1 MKPIL
6 KYPGGKCREIP
17 LFEKYIPQNYD
28 RYIEPFFGGGGV
40 YFYLEPKDA
49 ILNDLDNRLMEFY
62 RQVRD
67 DYTELAEQ
75 LAALKRTY
83 DENQENL
90 KSTSDNHNVSSE
102 NESLYYRMRDL
113 YNHPDGSY
121 LTGTLCYFLNR
132 TGFNGL
138 MRSNQKGQFNVP
150 FGKQKRFSTGFLTEE
165 HSKLLRHAE
174 LYSYD
179 YRYIFDMARADDFM
193 FLDPPYDKTFKSY
206 GGSGISEFGEEKH
219 RQLAE
224 DFKNLPCRS
233 LMIIGKTPLTES
245 LYTGYITDEYDNS
258 YIIRA
263 DKNKNAVHL
272 IVKNF

>member
-67 DYTELAEQ
+67 DYTELTEQ
-75 LAALKRTY
+75 LAELERVY
-83 DENQENL
+83 NENP
-90 KSTSDNHNVSSE
+90 SGSE
-102 NESLYYRMRDL
+102 TLYYQMRDL

-138 MRSNQKGQFNVP
+138 MRCNRKGQFNVP
-150 FGKQKRFSTGFLTEE
+150 FGKKKRFSAGFLTEE
-165 HSKLLRHAE
+165 HSNLLKHTE
-174 LYSYD
+174 LYSQD
-179 YRYIFDMARADDFM
+179 YRYIFDMARADDFI

-219 RQLAE
+219 RQLSE